1 LTVLGHATADKISRR
16 PTEALLL
23 MNEADFATSENR
35 IFYLG
40 DDSTLLT
47 GLGSLMQAAGFQ
59 LDGFGD
65 LDALEPAL
73 GRMRPGVLILDLRYV
88 SSGTSPSGLIERL
101 TRIAAT
107 KPEVVCIADAENIET
122 RLNVMRAGARGYFP
136 TPVAMT
142 DLAERLIELSGPRAR
157 SQPRIL
163 VVEDDPLQAK
173 YIALLLN
180 KAGMEP
186 HIVDRPLEILRRMA
200 DVQPDLVLM
209 DLYMPD
215 ASGMELTAIIRDHGE
230 YFDTPVIFLSA
241 ETDPDKQL
249 EALRVGGDSFIA
261 KPIQREQLIGAIE
274 HRIRM
279 SRLLKGRRL
288 SDERSDVVKGMLSKD
303 AFLRGLD
310 RVVHDPEAHSPGAGL
325 LLIELDRFQDIT
337 KAVGLDGIER
347 LLRQLEEKL
356 IDRLAPQESAA
367 RLDDSTFAVLARRAN
382 REAVDGFAE
391 QLLRIFGAAKLRAD
405 DKRLSLTVTIGI
417 GLFTPPADDA
427 ITMVS
432 RSRTT
437 VARARQAG
445 GNQVRVW
452 TPVIAPDRGSDYE
465 RLLKQ
470 LVDTAVNQDGLLLM
484 FQPIVSLGANV
495 GELYEVQLRLRTLDG
510 EHVPAADFLPVAERS
525 GLMPRIDRWVLEH
538 SLDVMDEQRKTHPK
552 LRLLIHQTVA
562 SVAADEWLPWFRDQM
577 VRRNLIRRRPLLQFQ
592 MNDVREHLDTA
603 KPLVD
608 VLRKYGIQIC
618 VANVAGNAAD
628 LDLLAALPV
637 ALAKLSFA
645 TLINA
650 DPAELIQVVQQ
661 IRTHGASV
669 IAAGIEDPA
678 TIARVWNCR
687 PDYIQ
692 GNSVQMPSSELT
704 YDFHHSTD
712 DI

>member
-1 LTVLGHATADKISRR
+1 MTESDIATPEK
-16 PTEALLL
+16 
-23 MNEADFATSENR
+23 R

-40 DDSTLLT
+40 NDSTLQA
-47 GLGSLMQAAGFQ
+47 GLASLIGQAGLQ
-59 LDGFGD
+59 LDAFKD
-65 LDALEPAL
+65 LDALEAAF
-73 GRMRPGVLILDLRYV
+73 GRTPCGVLILDLRDV
-88 SSGTSPSGLIERL
+88 ASGTSPSGLIARF
-101 TRIAAT
+101 TRAAAQPAT
-107 KPEVVCIADAENIET
+107 GTATARPEVVCVADAENIET
-122 RLNVMRAGARGYFP
+122 RLEVMRAGARGYFP
-136 TPVAMT
+136 TPIALP
-142 DLAERLIELSGPRAR
+142 DLAKRLVELVGPVKG

-173 YIALLLN
+173 YIALLLS

-186 HIVDRPLEILRRMA
+186 HIVDRPLEILRKMHE
-200 DVQPDLVLM
+200 VQPDLVLM

-215 ASGMELTAIIRDHGE
+215 ASGTELTAIIRDHGD
-230 YFDTPVIFLSA
+230 YFDTPIIFLSA

-279 SRLLKGRRL
+279 SRLLKGRRV
-288 SDERSDVVKGMLSKD
+288 SEERGDVPAGGLSKD
-303 AFLRGLD
+303 EFLRGLD

-325 LLIELDRFQDIT
+325 LLIELDRFQDIST
-337 KAVGLDGIER
+337 ALGVEGMER
-347 LLRQLEEKL
+347 LLRQLEEKF
-356 IDRLAPQESAA
+356 LAQLAAQECAA
-367 RLDDSTFAVLARRAN
+367 RLDDFTFAVLARRAS
-382 REAVDGFAE
+382 REALEGLGE
-391 QLLRIFGAAKLRAD
+391 QLLRTFGATKLRAG

-437 VARARQAG
+437 VARARHAG
-445 GNQVRVW
+445 GNRVRVW
-452 TPVIAPDRGSDYE
+452 TPVVAPDRGSDYE

-484 FQPIVSLGANV
+484 FQPIVSLGASV

-510 EHVPAADFLPVAERS
+510 EHVPAADFLPVAERG

-538 SLDVMDEQRKTHPK
+538 ALDVMDAQRKSHPK

-562 SVAADEWLPWFRDQM
+562 SVAAAEWLPWFREQM

-592 MNDVREHLDTA
+592 LSDIRDHLDTA

-608 VLRKYGIQIC
+608 VLRKYGIQVC
-618 VANVAGNAAD
+618 VANVTGNAAD
-628 LDLLAALPV
+628 LELLADLPV

-650 DPAELIQVVQQ
+650 DPAELLQVVQQ

-692 GNSVQMPSSELT
+692 GNSVQMPSSELS

-712 DI
+712 EI

>member
-1 LTVLGHATADKISRR
+1 MT
-16 PTEALLL
+16 
-23 MNEADFATSENR
+23 EADFATSENR

-40 DDSTLLT
+40 DDTALQT
-47 GLGSLMQAAGFQ
+47 GLAGLIRPAGLQ
-59 LDGFGD
+59 LEAFAD
-65 LDALEPAL
+65 LEALEAAL
-73 GRMRPGVLILDLRYV
+73 GRTRPGVLILDLRYIA
-88 SSGTSPSGLIERL
+88 SGTLPSGLIERL
-101 TRIAAT
+101 TGTPLETLTGT
-107 KPEVVCIADAENIET
+107 KTMRPEVVCIADAENIET
-122 RLNVMRAGARGYFP
+122 RLEVMRAGARGYFP
-136 TPVAMT
+136 TPIAVP
-142 DLAERLIELSGPRAR
+142 DLAKRLIELSGPAR
-157 SQPRIL
+157 GSQPRIL

-173 YIALLLN
+173 YIALLLS

-186 HIVDRPLEILRRMA
+186 HIVDRPLEILRKMH
-200 DVQPDLVLM
+200 DVEPDLVLM

-215 ASGMELTAIIRDHGE
+215 ASGTELTAIIRDHGE
-230 YFDTPVIFLSA
+230 YFDTPIIFLSA

-279 SRLLKGRRL
+279 SRLLKGRRV
-288 SDERSDVVKGMLSKD
+288 SDERSDVGKGLVSKD

-310 RVVHDPEAHSPGAGL
+310 RVVHDPEAHLPGAGL
-325 LLIELDRFQDIT
+325 LLIELDRFQDIS
-337 KAVGLDGIER
+337 KAVGVDGMER
-347 LLRQLEEKL
+347 LLRQLGEKL
-356 IDRLAPQESAA
+356 LDQLAPQECAA
-367 RLDDSTFAVLARRAN
+367 RLDDSTFAVLSRRGT
-382 REAVDGFAE
+382 REALEGLGE
-391 QLLRIFGAAKLRAD
+391 QLLATFGATKLRAE

-445 GNQVRVW
+445 GNRVRVW

-538 SLDVMDEQRKTHPK
+538 ALDVMDAQRKTHPK
-552 LRLLIHQTVA
+552 VRLLIHQTVA
-562 SVAADEWLPWFRDQM
+562 SVAAEEWLPWFREQM

-592 MNDVREHLDTA
+592 MHDVRAHLGAA
-603 KPLVD
+603 KPLVE
-608 VLRKYGIQIC
+608 VLRKYGIQVC
-618 VANVAGNAAD
+618 VANVTGNAAD
-628 LDLLAALPV
+628 LKLLADLPV

-650 DPAELIQVVQQ
+650 DPAELLQVVQQ

-692 GNSVQMPSSELT
+692 GNSVQMPSSELN

-712 DI
+712 DL

>member
-1 LTVLGHATADKISRR
+1 
-16 PTEALLL
+16 
-23 MNEADFATSENR
+23 MNDARFATSENR

-47 GLGSLMQAAGFQ
+47 GLVRLIQPAGLQF
-59 LDGFGD
+59 DAFAD
-65 LDALEPAL
+65 LAALEGAL
-73 GRMRPGVLILDLRYV
+73 GRTRPRVLILDLRYV
-88 SSGTSPSGLIERL
+88 SSGTGPSGLIARL
-101 TRIAAT
+101 TGALPGALEGTGTT
-107 KPEVVCIADAENIET
+107 KPEVLCIADGENIET
-122 RLNVMRAGARGYFP
+122 RLQVMRAGARGFFP
-136 TPVAMT
+136 TPVAVS
-142 DLAERLIELSGPRAR
+142 DLAKRLVELSGPANG

-173 YIALLLN
+173 YIALLLS

-186 HIVDRPLEILRRMA
+186 HIVDRPLEILRKMA

-215 ASGMELTAIIRDHGE
+215 ASGIELTAIIRDHGE
-230 YFDTPVIFLSA
+230 YFDTPIIFLSA

-279 SRLLKGRRL
+279 SRLLKERRVG
-288 SDERSDVVKGMLSKD
+288 DERSDVVQGVLSKE

-310 RVVHDPEAHSPGAGL
+310 RVVHDREAPAPGVGL
-325 LLIELDRFQDIT
+325 VLIELDRFLDIST
-337 KAVGLDGIER
+337 AVGVDGMER

-356 IDRLAPQESAA
+356 VDQLAPQECAA
-367 RLDDSTFAVLARRAN
+367 RLDDYTFAVIARRAT
-382 REAVDGFAE
+382 REALEGFAE
-391 QLLRIFGAAKLRAD
+391 QLLRTFGATKLRAE
-405 DKRLSLTVTIGI
+405 DKRLALTVTIGI

-432 RSRTT
+432 RARTT

-445 GNQVRVW
+445 GNRVRVW
-452 TPVIAPDRGSDYE
+452 TPAIAPDRGSDYE

-470 LVDTAVNQDGLLLM
+470 LIDTAVNQDGLLLM

-538 SLDVMDEQRKTHPK
+538 ALDVMDAERKSHPK
-552 LRLLIHQTVA
+552 LRLLIHQTVGA
-562 SVAADEWLPWFRDQM
+562 VAAQEWLPWFRDQM

-592 MNDVREHLDTA
+592 MHDVREHLDTT
-603 KPLVD
+603 KPLVE
-608 VLRKYGIQIC
+608 VLRKYGIQVC
-618 VANVAGNAAD
+618 VANVTGNAAD
-628 LDLLAALPV
+628 LELLADLPV

-650 DPAELIQVVQQ
+650 DPAELLHVVQQ

-692 GNSVQMPSSELT
+692 GNSVQMPSSELI

>member
-1 LTVLGHATADKISRR
+1 
-16 PTEALLL
+16 
-23 MNEADFATSENR
+23 MNEAAIAVSENR

-40 DDSTLLT
+40 VDSTLCT
-47 GLGSLMQAAGFQ
+47 GLANLIQPAGLQ
-59 LDGFGD
+59 LDAFEN
-65 LDALEPAL
+65 LDVLQAAL
-73 GRMRPGVLILDLRYV
+73 GRTQARVLILDLRHV
-88 SSGTSPSGLIERL
+88 ASATSPSGLIERL
-101 TRIAAT
+101 TGSAAA

-122 RLNVMRAGARGYFP
+122 RLQVMRAGARGYFP
-136 TPVAMT
+136 TPVAVS
-142 DLAERLIELSGPRAR
+142 DLAKRLVELSDSANA

-173 YIALLLN
+173 YIALLLG

-186 HIVDRPLEILRRMA
+186 HIVDRPLEILEKMH

-215 ASGMELTAIIRDHGE
+215 ASGTELTAIIRDHGE
-230 YFDTPVIFLSA
+230 YFDTPIIFLSA

-261 KPIQREQLIGAIE
+261 KPIQRQQLIAAIE

-279 SRLLKGRRL
+279 SRLLKDRRGNADQGDAVRGL
-288 SDERSDVVKGMLSKD
+288 LSKE

-310 RVVHDPEAHSPGAGL
+310 RVVRDREPLSPGLGL
-325 LLIELDRFQDIT
+325 VLIELDRFQDVSD
-337 KAVGLDGIER
+337 ALGSNGMER

-356 IDRLAPQESAA
+356 ADQLAADESAA
-367 RLDDSTFAVLARRAN
+367 HLDDFTFAVLARRGS
-382 REAVDGFAE
+382 REALEGFGE
-391 QLLRIFGAAKLRAD
+391 QLLRIFAGTKLRAA

-417 GLFTPPADDA
+417 GLFTPPANDA
-427 ITMVS
+427 ITLVS
-432 RSRTT
+432 RSRST

-445 GNQVRVW
+445 GNRVRVW
-452 TPVIAPDRGSDYE
+452 APVISPDRGSDHE

-470 LVDTAVNQDGLLLM
+470 IVDTAISQDGLLLM

-510 EHVPAADFLPVAERS
+510 DHVPAADFLPVAERS
-525 GLMPRIDRWVLEH
+525 GLMARIDRWVLEH
-538 SLDVMDEQRKTHPK
+538 ALDVMDVERKTHPK
-552 LRLLIHQTVA
+552 LRLLIHQSVV
-562 SVAADEWLPWFRDQM
+562 SVAAEEWLPWFRDQM

-592 MNDVREHLDTA
+592 MHDIRNHLGVA
-603 KPLVD
+603 KPLVE
-608 VLRKYGIQIC
+608 VLRRYGIQVC
-618 VANVAGNAAD
+618 VANVTGSAAD
-628 LDLLAALPV
+628 LDLLADLPV

-645 TLINA
+645 TLLNTDA
-650 DPAELIQVVQQ
+650 AELIQVVQQ
-661 IRTHGASV
+661 LRTHGASV

-692 GNSVQMPSSELT
+692 GNSVQMPSSNLS

-712 DI
+712 EL

>member
-1 LTVLGHATADKISRR
+1 MT
-16 PTEALLL
+16 
-23 MNEADFATSENR
+23 EADFATSENR

-40 DDSTLLT
+40 GDSALQA
-47 GLGSLMQAAGFQ
+47 GLASLIRQAGLQ
-59 LDGFGD
+59 LDAFGE
-65 LDALEPAL
+65 LEALEAAL
-73 GRMRPGVLILDLRYV
+73 GRTRPGALILDLRYMA
-88 SSGTSPSGLIERL
+88 SGTGPSGLIERL
-101 TRIAAT
+101 AGTPAETLPGTGPKR
-107 KPEVVCIADAENIET
+107 PEVVCIADAENIET
-122 RLNVMRAGARGYFP
+122 RLEVMRAGARGYFP
-136 TPVAMT
+136 TPIALP
-142 DLAERLIELSGPRAR
+142 DLAKRLIELSGPAR
-157 SQPRIL
+157 GSQPRIL

-173 YIALLLN
+173 YIALLLS

-186 HIVDRPLEILRRMA
+186 HIVDRPLEILRKMQEA
-200 DVQPDLVLM
+200 QPDLVLM

-215 ASGMELTAIIRDHGE
+215 ASGTELTAIIRDHGD
-230 YFDTPVIFLSA
+230 YFDTPIIFLSA

-279 SRLLKGRRL
+279 SRLLKGRRV
-288 SDERSDVVKGMLSKD
+288 SEERSDALTGLLSKE

-310 RVVHDPEAHSPGAGL
+310 RVVQEPEAHSPGAGL
-325 LLIELDRFQDIT
+325 LLIELDRFQDIS
-337 KAVGLDGIER
+337 KALGVEGMER

-356 IDRLAPQESAA
+356 VTQLAPQECAV
-367 RLDDSTFAVLARRAN
+367 RLDDFTFAVLARRAT
-382 REAVDGFAE
+382 REALDGLGE
-391 QLLRIFGAAKLRAD
+391 QILRTFGATKLRVE

-417 GLFTPPADDA
+417 GLFEPPADDA

-437 VARARQAG
+437 VARARQVG
-445 GNQVRVW
+445 GNRVRVW

-470 LVDTAVNQDGLLLM
+470 LVDTAVNRDGLLLM

-510 EHVPAADFLPVAERS
+510 EHVPAADFLPVVERG
-525 GLMPRIDRWVLEH
+525 GLMTRIDRWVLEH
-538 SLDVMDEQRKTHPK
+538 SLDVMDAQRKTHPK

-562 SVAADEWLPWFRDQM
+562 SVAAEGWLPWFREQM

-592 MNDVREHLDTA
+592 MHDVREHLGAA

-608 VLRKYGIQIC
+608 VLRKYGIQVC
-618 VANVAGNAAD
+618 VANVSGDAAD
-628 LDLLAALPV
+628 LELLADLPV

-650 DPAELIQVVQQ
+650 DPAELLHVVQE
-661 IRTHGASV
+661 IRTNGASV

-678 TIARVWNCR
+678 TITRVWNCR

-692 GNSVQMPSSELT
+692 GNSVQMPSSELS
-704 YDFHHSTD
+704 YDFHQSAD

>member
-1 LTVLGHATADKISRR
+1 LQ
-16 PTEALLL
+16 
-23 MNEADFATSENR
+23 
-35 IFYLG
+35 
-40 DDSTLLT
+40 T
-47 GLGSLMQAAGFQ
+47 GLASLLGPAG
-59 LDGFGD
+59 LR
-65 LDALEPAL
+65 LDAFADPDLVEAAL
-73 GRMRPGVLILDLRYV
+73 ARTRPVVLILDLRFV
-88 SSGTSPSGLIERL
+88 SSDTSPAGLIERL
-101 TRIAAT
+101 TGASAQTLTGVGTTR
-107 KPEVVCIADAENIET
+107 PEVVCIAGAENIEA
-122 RLNVMRAGARGYFP
+122 RLEVMRAGARGYFP
-136 TPVAMT
+136 TPIAVP
-142 DLAERLIELSGPRAR
+142 DLAKRLIELSGPAR
-157 SQPRIL
+157 GGQSRIL

-173 YIALLLN
+173 YIALLLS

-186 HIVDRPLEILRRMA
+186 HIVDRPLEILRKMHE
-200 DVQPDLVLM
+200 VQPDLVLM

-215 ASGMELTAIIRDHGE
+215 ASGTELTAIIRDHGD
-230 YFDTPVIFLSA
+230 YFDTPIIFLSA

-261 KPIQREQLIGAIE
+261 KPIQRGQLIGAIE

-279 SRLLKGRRL
+279 SRLLKRRRI
-288 SDERSDVVKGMLSKD
+288 SEERSDVADGLLSKE

-310 RVVHDPEAHSPGAGL
+310 RVVHDAQAHLPGAGL
-325 LLIELDRFQDIT
+325 LLIELDRFQDIS
-337 KAVGLDGIER
+337 AAMGVDGMER
-347 LLRQLEEKL
+347 LSRQLEE
-356 IDRLAPQESAA
+356 RLVEHIGPQECAA
-367 RLDDSTFAVLARRAN
+367 RLDDATFAVLARRAT
-382 REAVDGFAE
+382 REALEAFAE
-391 QLLRIFGAAKLRAD
+391 QFLRTFGATKLRAE
-405 DKRLSLTVTIGI
+405 DKRLALTATIGI

-427 ITMVS
+427 ITMLS

-445 GNQVRVW
+445 GNRVRVW

-484 FQPIVSLGANV
+484 FQPIVSLGTNV
-495 GELYEVQLRLRTLDG
+495 GELFEVQLRLRTLDG

-562 SVAADEWLPWFRDQM
+562 SVAAEEWLPWFRDQM
-577 VRRNLIRRRPLLQFQ
+577 VRRNLVRRRPLLQFQ
-592 MNDVREHLDTA
+592 MHDVREHLDTA

-712 DI
+712 GI